1 MDDRTTFA
9 TPNAGAR
16 RSPGAAGPVL
26 LDGRRLARERTPG
39 LAARAA
45 QTAQRRGRPPRLL
58 LVAFAGPDGRAPSAE
73 LKLRACASV
82 GVEATPILL
91 AAGAGTDDVRRAI
104 ADGLAAH
111 SPDAV
116 FVEFPFPEGVDGDAV
131 MAFVPEP
138 LDVDVMTPGRI
149 RRYLDEGA
157 GVPPLTVAAALALLD
172 RYDVSVAGLDGIVI
186 AEPSP
191 FAEMFRAAL
200 ARRDARM
207 RPLVPPTAPDLA
219 RQIGAA
225 KLVVAAAARP
235 GLIDSAMLAPGTVAI
250 DGGYYNPG
258 GRGDIDLA
266 GGTSHLAALAPVPG
280 GLGPMTVSMLLER
293 TIEFAASP
301 RIVS

>member
-1 MDDRTTFA
+1 MDDLSTYA
-9 TPNAGAR
+9 APGAGVR
-16 RSPGAAGPVL
+16 HSPGAAGPVL
-26 LDGRRLARERTPG
+26 LDGRRLARERAPG

-45 QTAQRRGRPPRLL
+45 ETARQRGRPPQLL

-73 LKLRACASV
+73 LKLRACQQA
-82 GVEATPILL
+82 GIGAAPILL
-91 AAGAGTDDVRRAI
+91 PAGAGTDDVRRAI

-111 SPDAV
+111 APDAV
-116 FVEFPFPEGVDGDAV
+116 FVEFPFPEVVDGDAV
-131 MAFVPEP
+131 MASVPES

-172 RYDVSVAGLDGIVI
+172 RYGVSVAGLDGIVV

-200 ARRDARM
+200 ARRGARM
-207 RPLVPPTAPDLA
+207 RPLLPPTAPDLPE
-219 RQIGAA
+219 QIGAA
-225 KLVVAAAARP
+225 RLVVAAAARP
-235 GLIDSAMLAPGTVAI
+235 GLIDSALLAPGTVAI

-258 GRGDIDLA
+258 GRGDIDSA
-266 GGTSHLAALAPVPG
+266 GGTAHLAALAPVPG

-301 RIVS
+301 RIVP